1 MLARK
6 PPMGW
11 NSWNT
16 FGWNI
21 NDKLIRE
28 TADAMVETG
37 LRDAGYKY
45 VVIDDCWSLRRRG
58 PDGRIVPDPEKFPY
72 GMKDLADYVHS
83 KGLKLGM
90 YSCAGTMTCAGFPG
104 SFGHEFLDAETF
116 ASWGVDFLKYDF
128 CHKPKLANGPI
139 LYNRMAMA
147 LKATGREILF
157 SACNWGSDNVERWI
171 RSSGAHMD
179 RSTGDIWDNFDRI
192 RRIAR
197 SQMDKLAYSGPGCY
211 NDIDMLV
218 CGMYGKGNVGGHAG
232 GCSDLE
238 YRTHFALW
246 CMYSSPLMIGCDVRN
261 VSEETRKLLLNRDLI
276 AINQDEEA
284 RPPMFF
290 IGNSESG
297 RVGMFRHLS
306 NGEYAFAF
314 VNYDDREG
322 GMVCQLYDLGLTVD
336 SGYGFELR
344 DIFTGEVRGPYNDY
358 FFVPRM
364 QPHEIK
370 VYKAK
375 LVKM

>member
-171 RSSGAHMD
+171 RSSGAHMY
-179 RSTGDIWDNFDRI
+179 
-192 RRIAR
+192 RR
-197 SQMDKLAYSGPGCY
+197 Q
-211 NDIDMLV
+211 
-218 CGMYGKGNVGGHAG
+218 
-232 GCSDLE
+232 
-238 YRTHFALW
+238 
-246 CMYSSPLMIGCDVRN
+246 
-261 VSEETRKLLLNRDLI
+261 
-276 AINQDEEA
+276 AI
-284 RPPMFF
+284 FGT
-290 IGNSESG
+290 I
-297 RVGMFRHLS
+297 
-306 NGEYAFAF
+306 
-314 VNYDDREG
+314 
-322 GMVCQLYDLGLTVD
+322 
-336 SGYGFELR
+336 
-344 DIFTGEVRGPYNDY
+344 
-358 FFVPRM
+358 
-364 QPHEIK
+364 
-370 VYKAK
+370 
-375 LVKM
+375 